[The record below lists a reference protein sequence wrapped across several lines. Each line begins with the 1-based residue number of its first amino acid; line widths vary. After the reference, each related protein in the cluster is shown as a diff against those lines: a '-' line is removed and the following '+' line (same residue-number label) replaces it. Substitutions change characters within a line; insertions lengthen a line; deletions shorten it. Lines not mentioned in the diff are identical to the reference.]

1 MGCSSPTWR
10 GREKCLSPVTF
21 VTSRVP
27 RYYSSTRYSRRS
39 HSRAPREGT
48 REPRWWSEEEKK
60 TSGRT
65 LRAIFPVRT
74 VARSPDQ
81 ILTRST
87 FRSIFDLPPVRESTG
102 NGSPIRGNGLLIHFV
117 SRELARR
124 LGWLTDYRW
133 KLIDGNFRKSGEGNW
148 RERERAIFFHFE
160 LGATLRCR
168 TRVVSIRIEIK
179 RRFWRM
185 TREDWRNVTIIYL
198 LYLFRC
204 LILYKLERYTKVEVN
219 VSLQSV
225 IKLAESLE
233 SKGAPL
239 VPVTRVAS
247 ETHDLLQKLGT
258 PLVLPFRQS
267 SLVNY
272 TRLPIRIRSSPW

>member
-1 MGCSSPTWR
+1 MVRP
-10 GREKCLSPVTF
+10 F
-21 VTSRVP
+21 VGTV
-27 RYYSSTRYSRRS
+27 YWFTLF
-39 HSRAPREGT
+39 RAS
-48 REPRWWSEEEKK
+48 W
-60 TSGRT
+60 
-65 LRAIFPVRT
+65 
-74 VARSPDQ
+74 PD
-81 ILTRST
+81 
-87 FRSIFDLPPVRESTG
+87 
-102 NGSPIRGNGLLIHFV
+102 V
-117 SRELARR
+117 SAD
-124 LGWLTDYRW
+124 WLTT
-133 KLIDGNFRKSGEGNW
+133 GENW
-148 RERERAIFFHFE
+148 STATSERVERATGEKERAIFFHFE